1 MATEDADSVW
11 LFSYG
16 TLRHDAVQLALFGRL
31 LEGRADSLP
40 GYRLG
45 FVEIRDPA
53 VISTSGSTR
62 HLIVRATG
70 DPADAVSGAAFRISR
85 AELAAA
91 DAYEV
96 AEYSRIESTL
106 ASGIAAFVYVDA
118 SAGDGSSAGTA
129 PAPVG

>member
-1 MATEDADSVW
+1 MAAEDADMVW

-16 TLRHDAVQLALFGRL
+16 TLQQAAVQLALFGRR
-31 LEGRADSLP
+31 LEGQADALP
-40 GYRLG
+40 GYSLG
-45 FVEIRDPA
+45 FVAIGDPV
-53 VISTSGSTR
+53 VIAASGSAR

-70 DPADAVSGAAFRISR
+70 DPADAVSGTAFRISR

-96 AEYSRIESTL
+96 ADYSRIEAML

-118 SAGDGSSAGTA
+118 STGDGSSAGTA

>member
-1 MATEDADSVW
+1 MTTADADTIW

-16 TLRHDAVQLALFGRL
+16 TLQQSAVQLALFGRR
-31 LEGRADSLP
+31 LEGQCDSLP
-40 GYRLG
+40 GYSLG
-45 FVEIRDPA
+45 FVEIGDPA
-53 VISTSGSTR
+53 VVATSGSAR

-70 DPADAVSGAAFRISR
+70 DPADAVSGTAFRISR

-96 AEYSRIESTL
+96 AEYSRVEAVL
-106 ASGIAAFVYVDA
+106 ASGVAAFVYVDA
-118 SAGDGSSAGTA
+118 SGAPGTA